1 MAPLTALHVLPLAE
15 EYHWYDKAPDA
26 TDAATERLAVP
37 PMLTL
42 LFEGCVVIEG
52 VGVALTATEAEF
64 EFVDFDTPSLVAV
77 ATHL

>member
-15 EYHWYDKAPDA
+15 EYHWYDKTPDA
-26 TDAATERLAVP
+26 TDAVTERLAAP

-42 LFEGCVVIEG
+42 LLEGCVVIEG
-52 VGVALTATEAEF
+52 VGVALTTTDTEF
-64 EFVDFDTPSLVAV
+64 ELVDFDTPSFVAV